1 MKKKLI
7 AMIIAIVCVITVS
20 AVAMASDNA
29 VYIFSGVNC
38 VTDGSP
44 NDITDAKLTDKI
56 TVTTSGDMNRKY
68 AAVTDLKHNN
78 EVGTFPISENFKANG
93 SYIYLGT
100 ASVNNNSIIAL
111 NMPKI
116 EKGSKVTLTFAK
128 PTVTNN
134 GSTLRNTGDPYAYFK
149 IGDRYISINGDNFDT
164 WRTESVVIGE
174 DTETIEFHCD
184 KWGAVAISKIE
195 ISDGD
200 GKPLHSLNITSTQY
214 ANLTVNGIKFCA
226 DENGNLTV
234 PSLPAGENV
243 TVYAEK
249 DGYKTA
255 EKIVKMAD
263 SNTTVD
269 IPLECETDAVYYE
282 SDFGN
287 TSGTLSLDGEF
298 KLGSG
303 IDTKEVTRISA
314 NVTFKE
320 GGSLALNTDSGKTAE
335 IKYSD
340 GIYIGDEKITSKDN
354 MEFTLTFDKGNNFA
368 VISQNGVS
376 FKTENVQT
384 AFDVIK
390 SISGQNVTLEY
401 IGISYPDT
409 SKITIDGPDKVSS
422 LPNSFIAFD
431 YEVKPDYYIP
441 DTEIACVTLGVDGV
455 WTDDNGRWENSN
467 GLLIVEKGVSGK
479 ATICAE
485 YNGAKAYKE
494 VEIVANP
501 KIAEWKHEGNTL
513 NLHSSKQF
521 KITDAKD
528 EFGNVLDSIPINDC
542 LKNFISSDESV
553 IKIDQNGMMTAVGR
567 GKATITA
574 NAYTGADNIISVDYT
589 VDCFAIDGITESE
602 ISYADG
608 KLIENENI
616 TSYKITYSDG
626 TSEEVKETQIPAA
639 TVKTDGLVAIMSYDA
654 DGTLISVRNE
664 NVKAGD
670 KVLAS
675 NGSKRVYLCANGA
688 ITKITD
694 TDTTMNG
701 YEIKHKTGVAYEISP
716 VYKFSNVGDVKE
728 NGKNLDAVFADGYYN
743 IIFKKAETKR
753 GDIYVNGFMVGN
765 NVDQSDADRKLTEGS
780 LYAAEDIK
788 VKNSS
793 INVSMCDGSTMLDY
807 VTVEKQPDFYERPQR
822 IYVIGDSLA
831 CNYYG
836 RFEKEVG
843 GGRTGWGQVLPDFV
857 NVPVTNLAN
866 SGQFAAG
873 LYKTAFPSVIENGEA
888 GDILLIECAYNDRN
902 YSTREEMTTCVKD
915 MVKQCREKGITPVL
929 VTPNASEHDYK
940 PSVVWSSYL
949 RDIAVDTGCA
959 LIDLSKESYDFLYS
973 LYGDNA
979 NSVITKNFNL
989 TEVGGD
995 TLHSSYA
1002 GAYKWASI
1010 VAQGL
1015 KDNGF
1020 DDIINDTFSYTFTDT
1035 MGNKITAKVE

>member
-1 MKKKLI
+1 MKKKFFAAVLV
-7 AMIIAIVCVITVS
+7 AICCTVS
-20 AVAMASDNA
+20 SFVATAADS
-29 VYIFSGVNC
+29 VTYTFKGTNC

-44 NDITDAKLTDKI
+44 NDVTNAQLTDKI

-78 EVGTFPISENFKANG
+78 EVGTYPIGDKFKVSG

-100 ASVNNNSIIAL
+100 ASVNDNSIITL
-111 NMPKI
+111 NVPKI
-116 EKGSKVTLTFAK
+116 EKSSKVTLTFAK

-184 KWGAVAISKIE
+184 KWGAVAISKIQ

-200 GKPLHSLNITSTQY
+200 GKPLHNLNVTSTQY
-214 ANLTVNGIKFCA
+214 ANLKVNGIKFCA
-226 DENGNLTV
+226 DENGNITI
-234 PSLPAGENV
+234 PSYPQNEYV
-243 TVYAEK
+243 TIIAEK

-255 EKIVKMAD
+255 ETATTIAD
-263 SNTTVD
+263 TDANVN

-287 TSGTLSLDGEF
+287 TAGTLALDGEF
-298 KLGSG
+298 EIGNG
-303 IDTKEVTRISA
+303 IDAKEVTRISA
-314 NVTFKE
+314 NVTFTE
-320 GGSLALNTDSGKTAE
+320 GGSLAVNTDSGKAAE
-335 IKYSD
+335 IKYNGD
-340 GIYIGDEKITSKDN
+340 GIYIGDDKITSKDN

-376 FKTENVQT
+376 FKTENAQT
-384 AFDVIK
+384 DFDVIK
-390 SISGQNVTLEY
+390 SISGQNVALEY

-422 LPNSFIAFD
+422 LANDMVFVGYVI
-431 YEVKPDYYIP
+431 KPEYHIP
-441 DTEIACVTLGVDGV
+441 DTGVECYVSGVDGV
-455 WTDDNGRWENSN
+455 SMDKYGTLTISGN
-467 GLLIVEKGVSGK
+467 VSGK
-479 ATICAE
+479 VTICAE
-485 YNGAKAYKE
+485 YNGAKAYKD

-501 KIAEWKHEGNTL
+501 KIAEWQHEGKTL

-521 KITDAKD
+521 KITGVKD
-528 EFGNVLDSIPINDC
+528 EFGNALDSIPINNC
-542 LKNFISSDESV
+542 LKDFKSSDESV
-553 IKIDQNGMMTAVGR
+553 IKIDQNGTMTAVGK

-574 NAYTGADNIISVDYT
+574 NAYTGADNIVSVDYT
-589 VDCFAIDGITESE
+589 VDCFAIDGITEND
-602 ISYADG
+602 ISYTTG
-608 KLIENENI
+608 KLTENENI
-616 TSYKITYSDG
+616 ISYKITYSDG
-626 TSEEVKETQIPAA
+626 TSEEIKGTEIPAA
-639 TVKTDGLVAIMSYDA
+639 TVKTDGLVAIMSYYA
-654 DGTLISVRNE
+654 DGTLISVQNE

-675 NGSKRVYLCANGA
+675 NGSKRVYLCTNGT

-694 TDTTMNG
+694 IDTTMDG
-701 YEIKHKTGVAYEISP
+701 YEIKHKAGVAYEISP
-716 VYKFSNVGDVKE
+716 VYKFDNVGDVKG
-728 NGKNLDAVFADGYYN
+728 NGKDLDAVFDGGYYN
-743 IIFKKAETKR
+743 ITFKKAETWR

-780 LYAAEDIK
+780 LYTAEDIK
-788 VKNSS
+788 VKNGT

-807 VTVEKQPDFYERPQR
+807 VTVEKQPNFYERPQR
-822 IYVIGDSLA
+822 IYILGDSLA

-836 RFEKEVG
+836 SFEKEVG
-843 GGRTGWGQVLPDFV
+843 GGRTGWGQVLPNFV

-873 LYKTAFPSVIENGEA
+873 LHKTAFPSVIENGES

-902 YSTREEMTTCVKD
+902 YSTRDEMTACVKD
-915 MVKQCREKGITPVL
+915 MIKQCREKGITPVL
-929 VTPNASEHDYK
+929 ITPNASEHDYK
-940 PSVVWSSYL
+940 PSVAWSSYL
-949 RDIAVDTGCA
+949 KDIAVDTDCA

-979 NSVITKNFNL
+979 DKVITKNFNL

-995 TLHSSYA
+995 NLHSSYA

-1020 DDIINDTFSYTFTDT
+1020 DDIINNGFSYKFTDT
-1035 MGNKITAKVE
+1035 LGNEITAEIK